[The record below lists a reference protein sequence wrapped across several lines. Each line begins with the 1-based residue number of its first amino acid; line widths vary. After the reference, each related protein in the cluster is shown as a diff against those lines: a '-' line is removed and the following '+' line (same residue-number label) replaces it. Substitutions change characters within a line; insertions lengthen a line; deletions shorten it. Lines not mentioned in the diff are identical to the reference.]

1 MKGQLNQLPFLISW
15 FKGAALSAFGRLIPL
30 LTAIVVVF
38 AAFQLYTAIMF
49 LVNRDYGFGAFNLV
63 FSFAGFALAR
73 ALWTNRRKLM

>member
-1 MKGQLNQLPFLISW
+1 M
-15 FKGAALSAFGRLIPL
+15 SAFGKLIPL

-38 AAFQLYTAIMF
+38 ALFQLYTAIMF
-49 LVNRDYGFGAFNLV
+49 LTQRQYGFGAFNLV